1 MHDLAVSIDGSI
13 AKVEN
18 SLQRLCRGITRG
30 TSKIRECTAKLISE
44 HIEKIRIQLVNKLHA
59 LVRYLL
65 KLYINSRCI
74 HYFKTIM
81 SIAKPLLDYAKSLK
95 PQKGFTQSFSAF
107 KRLMQYHRRYY
118 WFIMAIVILA
128 LIRSILF
135 AVEPLYTTFII
146 NNVIGENKTNLLWSY
161 LLVIILAGIGY
172 AISNFILIFV
182 HGVMSQYIVR
192 DIRTE
197 YYRSLQSKSF
207 SFYDSVGVGD
217 LTSRATVDL
226 QLVDQ
231 FLRTWLGTI
240 LNAAF
245 TTIIII
251 VIIYP
256 ISPIMTLISMATMP
270 LIFYFTTRLWLDTMP
285 LFRNM
290 QLIIGRLSS
299 YIQQNIVGM
308 KTVRI
313 FRREKDLVE
322 GFKQVEQI
330 YVNTAITAGK
340 IQSIYMPLGPAILT
354 LGIALVY
361 VYAGYS
367 ISIPGSTLTI
377 GAIILFARYML
388 RLAFPIRD
396 LSQTLGTWITAY
408 AGLERILQM
417 EDAPRTVEDLPD
429 AKDIKIE
436 KGKLELEN
444 VTFGYAKD
452 RPVLNNVTFTVQPG
466 EKIAVLGATGSGKSS
481 LIYLIPRFYDVQAG
495 SIRIDGTD
503 IRQFKLA
510 SLRQQIGVVLQ
521 DVFLFS
527 GTIKENIAFGKPD
540 ASIDEIV
547 QAAKAAKIHD
557 FIEPLPR
564 GYDTLV
570 GERGVTLSGGQK
582 QRITIA
588 RALVTNP
595 RILIMDDSLSFVDAK
610 TEQEIQSAIEEA
622 TRTRTTLII
631 AQRFSTIKTADK
643 ILVLENG
650 SIAEFGTHDELIA
663 KNGVYKKVYE
673 TQFVQKASPILE
685 ETGDA

>member
-1 MHDLAVSIDGSI
+1 
-13 AKVEN
+13 
-18 SLQRLCRGITRG
+18 
-30 TSKIRECTAKLISE
+30 
-44 HIEKIRIQLVNKLHA
+44 
-59 LVRYLL
+59 
-65 KLYINSRCI
+65 
-74 HYFKTIM
+74 M

-118 WFIMAIVILA
+118 WFIVAIVILA

-135 AVEPLYTTFII
+135 AVEPLYTTLII

-240 LNAAF
+240 LNAVF
-245 TTIIII
+245 TTIVII

-256 ISPIMTLISMATMP
+256 ISLIMTLISMATMP

-388 RLAFPIRD
+388 RLTFPIRD

-444 VTFGYAKD
+444 VTFGYVKD

-481 LIYLIPRFYDVQAG
+481 LIYLIPRFYDAQAG

-557 FIEPLPR
+557 FIETLPR

-663 KNGVYKKVYE
+663 KNGIYKKVYE
-673 TQFVQKASPILE
+673 TQFVQKASTILE

>member
-1 MHDLAVSIDGSI
+1 
-13 AKVEN
+13 
-18 SLQRLCRGITRG
+18 
-30 TSKIRECTAKLISE
+30 
-44 HIEKIRIQLVNKLHA
+44 
-59 LVRYLL
+59 
-65 KLYINSRCI
+65 
-74 HYFKTIM
+74 M

-95 PQKGFTQSFSAF
+95 PKKGFTQSFSAF
-107 KRLMQYHRRYY
+107 KRLMKYHRRYY
-118 WFIMAIVILA
+118 WFVVAIVILA

-135 AVEPLYTTFII
+135 TIEPLYTTFII
-146 NNVIGENKTNLLWSY
+146 NNVIGENKTGLLWSY
-161 LLVIILAGIGY
+161 LQVIILAGIGY

-240 LNAAF
+240 LNAVF

-256 ISPIMTLISMATMP
+256 ISPILTLISMATMP
-270 LIFYFTTRLWLDTMP
+270 LIFYFTTRLWLETMP

-290 QLIIGRLSS
+290 QLIMGRLSS

-313 FRREKDLVE
+313 FRQEKDLVE

-340 IQSIYMPLGPAILT
+340 IQSIYTPLGPAILT

-367 ISIPGSTLTI
+367 ISIPGSFLTV

-388 RLAFPIRD
+388 RLTFPIRD

-408 AGLERILQM
+408 AGLERILQI
-417 EDAPRTVEDLPD
+417 EDVLRTVEDLPD
-429 AKDIKIE
+429 AREIKIE

-444 VTFGYAKD
+444 VTFGYAID
-452 RPVLNNVTFTVQPG
+452 RPVLNSVTFTVQPG
-466 EKIAVLGATGSGKSS
+466 EKIAILGATGSGKSS

-503 IRQFKLA
+503 VRQFKLA
-510 SLRQQIGVVLQ
+510 SLRRQIGVVLQ

-540 ASIDEIV
+540 ASSDEIV
-547 QAAKAAKIHD
+547 QAAKAARIHD
-557 FIEPLPR
+557 FIVSLPQ
-564 GYDTLV
+564 GYNTFV

-588 RALVTNP
+588 RALLTNP

-610 TEQEIQSAIEEA
+610 TEQEIQSAMEEA
-622 TRTRTTLII
+622 MKTRTTLII
-631 AQRFSTIKTADK
+631 AQRFSTIKTAGK

-650 SIAEFGTHDELIA
+650 SVAEFGTHDELIA

-673 TQFVQKASPILE
+673 TQFVQKASPILGE
-685 ETGDA
+685 CDT